1 MDMYLK
7 NWNALSLYLQENG
20 YLLDDINSENFDAL
34 SLGIF
39 YGIPINY
46 LNEII
51 HYFSYSVFDYIIP
64 FDMMNDNISPVIL
77 SILLNRFDICLH
89 LLSLG
94 ADINYKMM
102 DRSGTNNVILDCLC
116 KHKKLNVNTLNFI
129 FNKLRDEY
137 HYINKIQISMSLLKY
152 VIQNESKDIVLLLTK
167 EYQKMDR
174 FKNSWYRYALTYQ
187 KLELIDHLFY
197 QDPKSPRYKVWS
209 ILFEVQK
216 FPHNLKLMLNLK
228 KVTKIEELS
237 LSIIFYLKTY
247 KKKLL
252 KNKNKKR
259 H

>member
-1 MDMYLK
+1 M
-7 NWNALSLYLQENG
+7 
-20 YLLDDINSENFDAL
+20 
-34 SLGIF
+34 
-39 YGIPINY
+39 
-46 LNEII
+46 
-51 HYFSYSVFDYIIP
+51 
-64 FDMMNDNISPVIL
+64 
-77 SILLNRFDICLH
+77 H

-102 DRSGTNNVILDCLC
+102 DRSGTNNVILDCLA